1 MSFPIVQMTATE
13 NAAADTPAL
22 LRVRFTPEM
31 FHRLGVLGLLD
42 DETRYELIEGDIYPM
57 TPEGAEY
64 AALAY
69 RLMERHSTVRS
80 CARATHPK

>member
-1 MSFPIVQMTATE
+1 MSFPMAQMTATE

-31 FHRLGVLGLLD
+31 FHQLGELGLLD

-57 TPEGAEY
+57 TPEGAYNRVLYSLNIKPQPEN
-64 AALAY
+64 
-69 RLMERHSTVRS
+69 R
-80 CARATHPK
+80 